1 MDIDRRILDTGRNRL
16 PTALFD
22 SKRPSLEVISAD
34 SLSRVAALNPKWVF
48 SKGVLL
54 HVPPE
59 DLDEYFKNLSSLI
72 CAGATGL
79 LNAKIDSR
87 ARRLSPVTWVHE
99 LNQLE
104 AAAARHHMVL
114 DWLNS
119 EGSLLRLS
127 LDGWG
132 TIRSSSLLDERNTS
146 RPSAVVQHGPSS

>member
-1 MDIDRRILDTGRNRL
+1 
-16 PTALFD
+16 
-22 SKRPSLEVISAD
+22 
-34 SLSRVAALNPKWVF
+34 LSRVVALNPKWVF

-79 LNAKIDSR
+79 PNAKIDSR
-87 ARRLSPVTWVHE
+87 ARRLSPVTRVHE
-99 LNQLE
+99 LNRLE

-119 EGSLLRLS
+119 DGS

-132 TIRSSSLLDERNTS
+132 TIRSSSLLDERNAS

>member
-1 MDIDRRILDTGRNRL
+1 MWLSAL
-16 PTALFD
+16 PRFNAIQPTLT
-22 SKRPSLEVISAD
+22 S
-34 SLSRVAALNPKWVF
+34 
-48 SKGVLL
+48 
-54 HVPPE
+54 VPPE

-87 ARRLSPVTWVHE
+87 ARRLSPVTWLHE

-132 TIRSSSLLDERNTS
+132 TIRSSSLLDERNAS
-146 RPSAVVQHGPSS
+146 RLSAVVQHGPSS

>member
-1 MDIDRRILDTGRNRL
+1 MWLSAL
-16 PTALFD
+16 PRFNANQPTLT
-22 SKRPSLEVISAD
+22 S
-34 SLSRVAALNPKWVF
+34 
-48 SKGVLL
+48 
-54 HVPPE
+54 VPPE

-104 AAAARHHMVL
+104 AASARHHMVL

-119 EGSLLRLS
+119 EGS
-127 LDGWG
+127 WG
-132 TIRSSSLLDERNTS
+132 TIRSSSLLDERNAS
-146 RPSAVVQHGPSS
+146 RLSAVVQHGPSS

>member
-1 MDIDRRILDTGRNRL
+1 MSFEGIPRL
-16 PTALFD
+16 VERLRMWLRALPRFNANQPTLT
-22 SKRPSLEVISAD
+22 S
-34 SLSRVAALNPKWVF
+34 
-48 SKGVLL
+48 
-54 HVPPE
+54 VPPE

-79 LNAKIDSR
+79 LNAKIDLR

-104 AAAARHHMVL
+104 AASARHHMVL

-132 TIRSSSLLDERNTS
+132 TIRSSSLLDERNAS